1 MGGKPW
7 NYFVPFEASVE
18 AALEKLRQR
27 VFEAGDF
34 FGSEMNPATLEEAM
48 ENMGEAGTA
57 SILDMM
63 QISDSP
69 ELFSVYPLSDSRL
82 KSLFGTT
89 QPTHQMVEANLDV
102 YDDVNRGLG
111 TYIVVYKDG
120 KPNEYFFAGY
130 SFD

>member
-18 AALEKLRQR
+18 VALEKLRQR

-34 FGSEMNPATLEEAM
+34 FGSEMNPAALEEAM

-82 KSLFGTT
+82 KSL
-89 QPTHQMVEANLDV
+89 
-102 YDDVNRGLG
+102 
-111 TYIVVYKDG
+111 
-120 KPNEYFFAGY
+120 
-130 SFD
+130 